1 MSLTKFALERRTVTG
16 TLIAILIFAGI
27 GAYFDAPRQMDPGF
41 IIRTAMITTYFPGAS
56 PVRVEQLITDP
67 IEKVVQEIPQLDWVN
82 SESRTGVSVIYVN
95 IREEFKEMR
104 PIWDDLRRK
113 VDSVEPNLPEDINGP
128 FVDDEFGD
136 VYPIM
141 FSMTGDGFSYME
153 LKDIADDLRD
163 ELLRI
168 KSVAKVDIL
177 GAQEERLFVEYDNA
191 QLSRIGMTPDFLKD
205 ALQQRNII
213 QPGGEIDVANETI
226 ALEPSGNFSSVEELR
241 RNVVRLPRSE
251 ELVYLEDI
259 VDIYR
264 GYVDPPEALVRVE
277 GKPALTLAVSMAEGG
292 NLIALGKELQG
303 FFNFIQEQYPH
314 GVEFYQTYFQ
324 PSRVEQKVDD
334 FVESV
339 MQAVAIVL
347 IVMLVTLG
355 LRTGLVVAT
364 LVPVTMIIAMWA
376 MSIFEIQLDQMSLA
390 ALIIALGLLVDNAIV
405 VSESIMVRMA
415 AGESG
420 VSAAMGATNELRVPL
435 LIASLTTAAA
445 FLPIR
450 LAESAVGE
458 YTGVLFSV
466 VTLTLLISWVL
477 ALTMIPLL
485 CVRFLR
491 PKPIE
496 EPFDSGFY
504 RFYRRT
510 ILTILR
516 HPVLSITVAVVGFI
530 AGMQLYKFVP
540 QMFFPTQTTNFFV
553 AEFTFPPG
561 TSIRT
566 TESMIKDMDSFI
578 ERELTETEDR
588 EGVTH
593 WASFI
598 STTPPRFTLGY
609 NPNAPRPRFSE
620 TMLSTTN
627 AEVVPS
633 IMKRLEHY
641 VTERYPDIRP
651 YVRPLG
657 NGPPVAKPIE
667 VRISGKDVDR
677 TFEIA
682 DTVKQWLN
690 DRDDTRNVGDDW
702 GPRVKKLVIEVSEDR
717 ARRAGITNEDV
728 ATSLQT
734 FLSGYETTQY
744 REDDKTIPVVLR
756 SLAEGRRNIDRLSTL
771 SVFSQDGSSVP
782 LTQVAAGHLQWE
794 SSEILRRD
802 LYSTI
807 TVDSDVIAGVTAFDV
822 IAELTPWLEEQ
833 KAQWG
838 IGYRYEF
845 GGEVEGSGK
854 ANASIA
860 AKLPIAGMVILMLLV
875 WQFNSLRKP
884 AIVLA
889 TILFALVGVA
899 IGLVTVDLLGLPGGY
914 FGFMTLLGI
923 VSLAG
928 IVINNGIVLID
939 RIDIEQAENGLS
951 PPQAVIQAAQQRF
964 RPIMLTT
971 ATTIASLIPL
981 YAGGDA
987 MWQPLAIAIIFGLA
1001 FSTMLTLGFVPLMYS
1016 LFYRVRF
1023 NDFVYPETGN

>member
-1 MSLTKFALERRTVTG
+1 MSLTSFALERRTVTG
-16 TLIAILIFAGI
+16 TLIVVLIFAGI

-56 PVRVEQLITDP
+56 PERVEQLITDP
-67 IEKVVQEIPQLDWVN
+67 IEKVVQEIPELDWVN

-113 VDSVEPNLPEDINGP
+113 VDSVEPDLPEDIQGP
-128 FVDDEFGD
+128 FVNDEFGD
-136 VYPIM
+136 VFPIM
-141 FSMTGDGFSYME
+141 FSMTGDGFSYVE

-168 KSVAKVDIL
+168 KAVAKVDIM

-191 QLSRIGMTPDFLKD
+191 VLSRIGMTPQFLKD
-205 ALQQRNII
+205 TLQQRNII
-213 QPGGEIDVANETI
+213 QPGGEIDVASETI
-226 ALEPSGNFSSVEELR
+226 ALEPSGNFASVDELR
-241 RNVVRLPRSE
+241 RTVIRMPQTD

-264 GYVDPPEALVRVE
+264 GYVDPPEALVRAE
-277 GKPALTLAVSMAEGG
+277 GKPALTLAVSMADGG
-292 NLIALGKELQG
+292 NLIQLGGELQK
-303 FFNFIQEQYPH
+303 FFTYIQEQYPH

-324 PSRVEQKVDD
+324 PTKVEQKVDD

-347 IVMLVTLG
+347 AVMLLTLG

-364 LVPVTMIIAMWA
+364 LVPVTMVITMWA
-376 MSIFEIQLDQMSLA
+376 MSVFDIQLDQMSLA

-405 VSESIMVRMA
+405 ISESIMVRMA
-415 AGESG
+415 AGEDG
-420 VSAAMGATNELRVPL
+420 VHAAMGATNELRVPL

-466 VTLTLLISWVL
+466 VTITLLVSWVL

-485 CVRFLR
+485 CVRFLK
-491 PKPIE
+491 PKPID

-510 ILTILR
+510 ILAVLR
-516 HPVLSITVAVVGFI
+516 HPILSVSIAGVGFI
-530 AGMQLYKFVP
+530 LGIQLFSLVP
-540 QMFFPTQTTNFFV
+540 QIFFPTQTTNFFV
-553 AEFTFPPG
+553 AEFAFPSG

-566 TESMIKDMDSFI
+566 TEAMIEDMDGFI
-578 ERELTETEDR
+578 ERELLETEER
-588 EGVTH
+588 PGITH

-609 NPNAPRPRFSE
+609 NPNAPRPQFSE
-620 TMLSTTN
+620 TMVTTTN
-627 AEVVPS
+627 AEVVPDL
-633 IMKRLEHY
+633 MERLESY
-641 VTERYPDIRP
+641 VTERHPDIRP
-651 YVRPLG
+651 YVRPLS
-657 NGPPVAKPIE
+657 NGPPVAKPVE
-667 VRISGKDVDR
+667 VRISGKDIDR

-690 DRDDTRNVGDDW
+690 DREDTRNVGDNW
-702 GPRVKKLVIEVSEDR
+702 GPRVKKLVIAVDGDN

-734 FLSGYETTQY
+734 FLSGYETTRY

-756 SLAEGRRNIDRLSTL
+756 SLAEGRRNIDRLATL
-771 SVFSQDGSSVP
+771 SVFSQDGSTVP
-782 LTQVAAGHLQWE
+782 LTQVASGELEWE
-794 SSEILRRD
+794 ASEILRRD
-802 LYSTI
+802 LYATV
-807 TVDSDVIAGVTAFDV
+807 TVDSDVVEGVTAFDV
-822 IAELTPWLEEQ
+822 IAEMTPWLEEQ
-833 KAQWG
+833 KAKWG

-860 AKLPIAGMVILMLLV
+860 DKLPIAGMVILMLLV

-884 AIVLA
+884 TIVLA

-899 IGLVTVDLLGLPGGY
+899 IGLVLVDSLGLPGGY

-939 RIDIEQAENGLS
+939 RIEIEKSENGLE
-951 PPQAVIQAAQQRF
+951 PPHAVIQAAQQRF

-981 YAGGDA
+981 YAGGEA
-987 MWQPLAIAIIFGLA
+987 MWQPLAIAIMFGLA

-1016 LFYRVRF
+1016 LFYRVSF
-1023 NDFVYPETGN
+1023 KDFVYPS

>member
-1 MSLTKFALERRTVTG
+1 MSLTSFALERRTVTG
-16 TLIAILIFAGI
+16 TLIVVLIFAGV

-56 PVRVEQLITDP
+56 PERVEQLITDP
-67 IEKVVQEIPQLDWVN
+67 IEKVVQEIPELDWVN

-113 VDSVEPNLPEDINGP
+113 VDSVEPDLPEDIQGP
-128 FVDDEFGD
+128 FVNDEFGD
-136 VYPIM
+136 VFPIM
-141 FSMTGDGFSYME
+141 FSMTGDGFSYVE

-168 KSVAKVDIL
+168 KAVAKVDIM

-191 QLSRIGMTPDFLKD
+191 VLSRIGMTPQFLKD
-205 ALQQRNII
+205 TLQQRNII
-213 QPGGEIDVANETI
+213 QPGGEIDVASETI
-226 ALEPSGNFSSVEELR
+226 ALEPSGNFASVDELR
-241 RNVVRLPRSE
+241 RTVIRMPQTD

-264 GYVDPPEALVRVE
+264 GYVDPPEALVRAE
-277 GKPALTLAVSMAEGG
+277 GKPALTLAVSMADGG
-292 NLIALGKELQG
+292 NLIQLGKELQK
-303 FFNFIQEQYPH
+303 FFTYIQEQYPY

-324 PSRVEQKVDD
+324 PTKVEQKVDD

-347 IVMLVTLG
+347 AVMLLTLG

-364 LVPVTMIIAMWA
+364 LVPVTMVITMWA
-376 MSIFEIQLDQMSLA
+376 MSVFEIQLDQMSLA

-405 VSESIMVRMA
+405 ISESIMVRMA
-415 AGESG
+415 AGEDG
-420 VSAAMGATNELRVPL
+420 VQAAMGATNELRVPL

-466 VTLTLLISWVL
+466 VTITLLVSWVL

-485 CVRFLR
+485 CVRFLE
-491 PKPIE
+491 PKPVE
-496 EPFDSGFY
+496 EPFDSRFY

-510 ILTILR
+510 ILAVLR
-516 HPVLSITVAVVGFI
+516 HPILSVSVAGVGFI
-530 AGMQLYKFVP
+530 LGIQLFTLVP
-540 QMFFPTQTTNFFV
+540 QIFFPTQTTNFFV

-566 TESMIKDMDSFI
+566 TEAMVEDMDGFI
-578 ERELTETEDR
+578 ERELLETDER
-588 EGVTH
+588 PGISH

-620 TMLSTTN
+620 TMVTTTN
-627 AEVVPS
+627 AEVVPEL
-633 IMKRLEHY
+633 MERLESY

-651 YVRPLG
+651 YVRPLS
-657 NGPPVAKPIE
+657 NGPPIAKPVE
-667 VRISGKDVDR
+667 VRISGKDIDR

-690 DRDDTRNVGDDW
+690 DREDTRNVGDNW
-702 GPRVKKLVIEVSEDR
+702 GPRVKKLVIAVDGDN

-734 FLSGYETTQY
+734 FLSGYETTRY

-756 SLAEGRRNIDRLSTL
+756 SLAEGRRNIDRLATL
-771 SVFSQDGSSVP
+771 SVFSQDGSTVP
-782 LTQVAAGHLQWE
+782 LTQVASGELEWE
-794 SSEILRRD
+794 ASEILRRD
-802 LYSTI
+802 LYATV
-807 TVDSDVIAGVTAFDV
+807 TVDSDVIEGVTAFDV
-822 IAELTPWLEEQ
+822 IAEMTPWLEEQ

-860 AKLPIAGMVILMLLV
+860 DKLPIAGMVILMLLV

-884 AIVLA
+884 TIVLA

-899 IGLVTVDLLGLPGGY
+899 IGLVLVDSLGLPGGY

-939 RIDIEQAENGLS
+939 RIEIEKSENGLK
-951 PPQAVIQAAQQRF
+951 PPHAVIQAAQQRF

-981 YAGGDA
+981 YAGGEA
-987 MWQPLAIAIIFGLA
+987 MWQPLAIAIMFGLA

-1016 LFYRVRF
+1016 LFYRVSF
-1023 NDFVYPETGN
+1023 KDFVYPS